1 MSKLLAV
8 MAVSYAGML
17 TSHKMAMITAPPG
30 EASEHDHA
38 ITLHG
43 SLPVLITGVVLC
55 FTCSVAFFYTGLG
68 MMADLSA
75 LDHQLRKFS
84 IRDSECF
91 CCTHGHRHPS
101 TGEPLMCDRTLVFDA
116 VKQWY
121 GRGSDVAEEHLD
133 RFDRAVQTNLR
144 QRVLEGVD
152 SAILPFRT
160 FVYLACVL
168 ASPALFAMS
177 ALPFDAPESDHGHQH
192 EAEPVHKPDMITVW
206 FLLTEYS
213 HTWLR
218 YIVEALLVI
227 GMMIRT
233 CMCGSRLLKWMSRVK
248 ASLLL
253 APIGFVGTVLTI
265 HMVPHSFHL
274 VASWSWDLIP
284 LVLIFWFL
292 LALCLF
298 SGAGCCPK

>member
-1 MSKLLAV
+1 M
-8 MAVSYAGML
+8 
-17 TSHKMAMITAPPG
+17 
-30 EASEHDHA
+30 
-38 ITLHG
+38 
-43 SLPVLITGVVLC
+43 
-55 FTCSVAFFYTGLG
+55 
-68 MMADLSA
+68 
-75 LDHQLRKFS
+75 
-84 IRDSECF
+84 
-91 CCTHGHRHPS
+91 
-101 TGEPLMCDRTLVFDA
+101 
-116 VKQWY
+116 
-121 GRGSDVAEEHLD
+121 AEEHLD

-144 QRVLEGVD
+144 QRVLKGVD

-233 CMCGSRLLKWMSRVK
+233 CMCGSRLLKWMSRGK